1 MYAVG
6 MREMGPRVSAPDH
19 ERNST
24 PSAPG
29 DLELIRSFVS
39 LHDHVRPSPE
49 SLAPG
54 SDTIVWW
61 LHAYG
66 GLPPDVE
73 PAADDVDWAAQVIEA
88 LRARVRENEG
98 MPRDETAIRFLDEA
112 AREAGLEVRF
122 GDDALRPDA
131 DGVYG
136 AVGRVL
142 AAAFVAELDGTWS
155 RFRRCSNPA
164 CRSVF
169 WDRSKNH
176 SGRWCSMQACGNQAK
191 VRAYRRRAKDV
202 AR

>member
-1 MYAVG
+1 MS
-6 MREMGPRVSAPDH
+6 EMGSRLSRPDH
-19 ERNST
+19 ERDST

-39 LHDHVRPSPE
+39 LHDHVRPSPD
-49 SLAPG
+49 SLPPG
-54 SDTIVWW
+54 SDTIGWW

-73 PAADDVDWAAQVIEA
+73 PSLNELAWAAEVLEA

-98 MPRDETAIRFLDEA
+98 APRDDAAIRFLDAA

-122 GDDALRPDA
+122 GEDALRPDA
-131 DGVYG
+131 VGVHG
-136 AVGRVL
+136 AIGRVL
-142 AAAFVAELDGTWS
+142 AASFLAELDGTWS
-155 RFRRCSNPA
+155 RFRRCSNPT

-191 VRAYRRRAKDV
+191 VRAYRRRAR
-202 AR
+202 AAP